1 MNIITGLRKYLTEF
15 PELEGSN
22 ISADFTEQ
30 TPVSYSIS
38 PTGDNNISEYMDGS
52 NERITSI
59 ALAMR
64 QYANEDN
71 IRIDNHDFLQ
81 KLSMWIRK
89 QELIGRYPNIGDRL
103 VVTEIGCDNPVLMDV
118 NEAGDAGLYQIQ
130 IYIKYLEGV

>member
-38 PTGDNNISEYMDGS
+38 PAGDNNISEYMDGS

-59 ALAMR
+59 VLAMR

-71 IRIDNHDFLQ
+71 IRIDNHDILQ
-81 KLSMWIRK
+81 KLSMWMRK
-89 QELIGRYPNIGDRL
+89 QELIGHYPNIGDRL